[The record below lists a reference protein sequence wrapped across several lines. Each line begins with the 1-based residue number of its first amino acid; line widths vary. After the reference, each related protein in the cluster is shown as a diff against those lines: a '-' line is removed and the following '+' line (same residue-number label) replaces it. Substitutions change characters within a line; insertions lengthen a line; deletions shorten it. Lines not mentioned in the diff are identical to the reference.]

1 MKRRYLYLLLF
12 GVPTFLAS
20 VIISL
25 LLFGA
30 VAGAL
35 WLFVLGDNP
44 WPSTVNSMLV
54 AMLILACMTLWVAF
68 MSVAYVAG
76 KKQEAHVAM
85 NTKHVVVSAGATALL
100 VLLVVSHQ
108 WSVGNIGARSDGLLC
123 SEYCRDKGFVGS
135 GMQPRNT
142 GAATCSCFDAQGR
155 EAAKVPMSDVT
166 AEQRK

>member
-1 MKRRYLYLLLF
+1 MKRRYLYVLLF

-44 WPSTVNSMLV
+44 WASTVSSMLV
-54 AMLILACMTLWVAF
+54 AMLILVCMTLWVAF

-76 KKQEAHVAM
+76 KKQEAHAAM
-85 NTKHVVVSAGATALL
+85 STKHVVASAGATALL
-100 VLLVVSHQ
+100 VALVVSHQ
-108 WSVGNIGARSDGLLC
+108 WSVGNIGTKSDGLLC
-123 SEYCRDKGFVGS
+123 SEYCRNKGFVGS

-155 EAAKVPMSDVT
+155 EAAKVPMGDVT

>member
-1 MKRRYLYLLLF
+1 MKRRYLYVLLF

-20 VIISL
+20 VIISF
-25 LLFGA
+25 LLFGV

-44 WPSTVNSMLV
+44 WPSSANNMLV
-54 AMLILACMTLWVAF
+54 AMLILVCMTLWVAS

-85 NTKHVVVSAGATALL
+85 NTKHVAVSAGATALL

-108 WSVGNIGARSDGLLC
+108 WSVGNIGTKSDGLLC
-123 SEYCRDKGFVGS
+123 SEYCRDKGFMGS

-142 GAATCSCFDAQGR
+142 GAATCNCFNEQGR
-155 EAAKVPMSDVT
+155 EVASVPMSDVA